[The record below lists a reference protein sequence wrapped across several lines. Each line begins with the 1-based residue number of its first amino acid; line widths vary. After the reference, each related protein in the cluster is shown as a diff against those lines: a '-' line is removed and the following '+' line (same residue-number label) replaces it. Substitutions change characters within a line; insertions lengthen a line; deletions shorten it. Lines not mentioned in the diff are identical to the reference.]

1 VLLYCDY
8 ALSCR
13 ELGVEP
19 LTLDALRQL
28 IAALTEAPQ
37 PTIH

>member
-13 ELGVEP
+13 EAGVEP
-19 LTLDALRQL
+19 LTFEALQQL
-28 IAALTEAPQ
+28 IAALTEAP